1 MLPDELNNLDEIQVD
16 AFLNTGAGDW
26 TYRMTEHATISGT
39 FKESC
44 AEGWRQKIFTWNM
57 L

>member
-1 MLPDELNNLDEIQVD
+1 MFPDELNNLDEIQVD
-16 AFLNTGAGDW
+16 AFLNTAAGDW